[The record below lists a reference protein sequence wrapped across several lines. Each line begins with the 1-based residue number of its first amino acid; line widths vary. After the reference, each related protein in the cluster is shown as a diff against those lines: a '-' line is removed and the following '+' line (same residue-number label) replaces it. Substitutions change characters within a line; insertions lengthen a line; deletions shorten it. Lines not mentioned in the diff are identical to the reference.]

1 MSYLEYAIFKP
12 TKYITIMPVKFKTV
26 EKGEPGVAGGGVK
39 KYYASKV
46 SNGEVTLRALAK
58 DIASSSTV
66 SMADVTA
73 VLESMIETM
82 PKYLGDGRTVR
93 LGDFGSLTMGINSR
107 GEEMSNRVSTY
118 FIV

>member
-1 MSYLEYAIFKP
+1 MSYLEYTFFKP

-46 SNGEVTLRALAK
+46 SNGEITLRALAK

-73 VLESMIETM
+73 VLD
-82 PKYLGDGRTVR
+82 P
-93 LGDFGSLTMGINSR
+93 
-107 GEEMSNRVSTY
+107 
-118 FIV
+118 